1 MMRLVIEN
9 AEKYRM
15 HFFDPVLQDRH
26 DLIDQTNGLTGC
38 ISKQY
43 LMFFSR
49 VTKISLKKA
58 IVTLIGNI

>member
-26 DLIDQTNGLTGC
+26 ALIDQTNGLTGC

-43 LMFFSR
+43 LMFLR
-49 VTKISLKKA
+49 VTKVSLKKA
-58 IVTLIGNI
+58 SVTLIGNI